1 MLLIKSICCDSKSST
16 PKNLAAGGGGAGVV
30 VGVVGGGVTPGG
42 VVFLLA
48 IVDSNSLFIAFNSL
62 DLIGRIEERAT
73 ILVCSTLISWL
84 HGPLRD

>member
-1 MLLIKSICCDSKSST
+1 MLLIKSICCDSKSSP
-16 PKNLAAGGGGAGVV
+16 PKNLAAGGGGAGV
-30 VGVVGGGVTPGG
+30 VVGGGVTPGG